1 MADKDNGREP
11 VQINLKKY
19 KKEEKKREI
28 PE

>member
-1 MADKDNGREP
+1 MADKDNVREP